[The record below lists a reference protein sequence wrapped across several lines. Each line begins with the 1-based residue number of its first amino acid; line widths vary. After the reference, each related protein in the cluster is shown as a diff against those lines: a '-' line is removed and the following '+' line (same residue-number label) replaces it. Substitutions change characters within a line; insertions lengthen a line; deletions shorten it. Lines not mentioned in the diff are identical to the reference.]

1 MTAPEGDRSLF
12 AAAQRFFAEDNWTAV
27 QVGDAVLQMTFRG
40 KNGQWMCFAQ
50 AREELRQFIFYSV
63 SPFNVPPDKRPAL
76 AEYITRANY
85 GLIIGNFELDIEDG
99 ELRYKTSLDVETAD
113 LTPGLIR
120 PLVYANV
127 ITLDRYLPG
136 ALAILYGNTLPEEAI
151 TRAEND

>member
-1 MTAPEGDRSLF
+1 MTAPETDRSLS
-12 AAAQRFFAEDNWTAV
+12 AAVQRFFAEDNWTTA

-40 KNGQWMCFAQ
+40 ENGQWMCFAQ

-63 SPFNVPPDKRPAL
+63 CPVTIGADKRL
-76 AEYITRANY
+76 AIAEFITRANY
-85 GLIIGNFELDIEDG
+85 GLIIGNFELDFEDG
-99 ELRYKTSLDVETAD
+99 ELRYKPSLDVEAAD

-120 PLVYANV
+120 PVVYANV
-127 ITLDRYLPG
+127 ITMDRYLPG